1 MAEGKI
7 IAISISEKKGQ
18 KKHNIESANLIV
30 DHGMEGDAHAG
41 NWHRQISLLG
51 IKSIEHMRDKGADVK
66 PGDFA
71 ENITVEGIV
80 LYELPVDALSTLTH
94 VDNSVTFG
102 RRMCEK
108 LKELI
113 PRQQFDIA
121 IQAAIGAKI
130 IARETIKAVRKD
142 VTAKCY
148 GGDISRKRKLL
159 EKQKEGKKR
168 MKQIGTVEVPQ
179 KAFLAVLKLD

>member
-51 IKSIEHMRDKGADVK
+51 IASIDHMRAQGADVK

-80 LYELPVDALSTLTH
+80 LYDLPVGT
-94 VDNSVTFG
+94 
-102 RRMCEK
+102 K
-108 LKELI
+108 LQLGPE
-113 PRQQFDIA
+113 
-121 IQAAIGAKI
+121 
-130 IARETIKAVRKD
+130 V
-142 VTAKCY
+142 
-148 GGDISRKRKLL
+148 LL
-159 EKQKEGKKR
+159 EVTQIGKECHQGCEI
-168 MKQIGTVEVPQ
+168 MKQVGSCIMPTQGIFG
-179 KAFLAVLKLD
+179 KVLKNGTINVGDDVSIIK